1 LQAEERAD
9 LARDLH
15 DEIGPLLFAVDMTA
29 ATIERLA
36 ASDRGDEI
44 PTHVRSIHETVGRMQ
59 RHVREIL
66 GRLRPL
72 RGIGLEAAIGRL
84 AGFWRG
90 RRPDI
95 DFVVDISVEQD
106 RIGDDLKETIYRVIQ
121 EGMSNAIR
129 HGKPTRVDIAIMHD
143 NADGIRVEVA
153 DDGGGM
159 ASDHIGQRG
168 AAQFGLIGMRERVMA
183 MAGSLTI
190 EQGRNGRG
198 LMLVVRLPWVVSL
211 QSPDVDT
218 HDVDTHDADTHDL
231 DTME

>member
-1 LQAEERAD
+1 
-9 LARDLH
+9 
-15 DEIGPLLFAVDMTA
+15 
-29 ATIERLA
+29 
-36 ASDRGDEI
+36 
-44 PTHVRSIHETVGRMQ
+44 MQ

-84 AGFWRG
+84 AAFWQG
-90 RRPDI
+90 RRPDV
-95 DFVVDISVEQD
+95 DFVVDISVEED

-153 DDGGGM
+153 DDGAGM
-159 ASDHIGQRG
+159 ASDGIGQRG

-198 LMLVVRLPWVVSL
+198 LRLVVRLPWVVSL
-211 QSPDVDT
+211 QSPDADI
-218 HDVDTHDADTHDL
+218 HNMDTHDL